1 MPGFCLISTR
11 FWKFHKIN
19 DLSEDIPNH
28 KMNGIRGEKN
38 AEKDHR
44 PSHNYRKTASKKNKT
59 SSATTHLTFN
69 TGRPSVCPLVQF
81 HPVPSGSRSNRH
93 RRQAMPKKKHSLYF
107 FSNDHLASHKYG
119 HCIVVPS
126 MAVAAAMVRC

>member
-44 PSHNYRKTASKKNKT
+44 PSHNYRKTASKKIKT

-81 HPVPSGSRSNRH
+81 HPVPSGSRSNQH
-93 RRQAMPKKKHSLYF
+93 RRQAMPKKHT
-107 FSNDHLASHKYG
+107 A
-119 HCIVVPS
+119 CISSAMTTWPAIS
-126 MAVAAAMVRC
+126 MAIVLLFHPWL